1 MKGFMKRDF
10 YLMVPNLKFFGVVLG
25 VFALLVVFTDFQV
38 TFLALYA
45 TIFCMSA
52 FVGLFNYDEV
62 NHWQAY
68 AAATPNGRR
77 EQVDGRYALALLMC
91 GGYNVLLLDE
101 PTNHLDLPARES
113 LEAALREYE
122 GTLLFEL
129 CLIYGGGAL
138 LYIDVLMPV
147 SYRFGG
153 NKSRTVILVI
163 VVACSAAIGAG
174 GAIVGMS
181 SYGSGGFSLRWL
193 VLPVLGVGL
202 LGMWVSRMI
211 SIKVM
216 EHKEL

>member
-1 MKGFMKRDF
+1 VKGFMKRDF
-10 YLMVPNLKFFGVVLG
+10 YLMVPNLKFFGFVLAA
-25 VFALLVVFTDFQV
+25 FAILVVFTDFQV

-91 GGYNVLLLDE
+91 GAITLFMLAASLLSGE
-101 PTNHLDLPARES
+101 KAS
-113 LEAALREYE
+113 I
-122 GTLLFEL
+122 EL

-174 GAIVGMS
+174 GAIAGMS